1 MIRGETTQLPLYEFV
16 VTYADSP
23 SSTTASIRACYMQ
36 EEGRFVVFKDR
47 GHGVVFAVNAD
58 ALVAV
63 RRESLT
69 EREVQE

>member
-1 MIRGETTQLPLYEFV
+1 MTKAETTQLPVYDFA

-23 SSTTASIRACYMQ
+23 SSTTAKVRACYMQ

-63 RRESLT
+63 QRT
-69 EREVQE
+69 DVTP